1 MKILDSNI
9 VFIQDIVMSTFQ
21 EKQEYR
27 LMVLYHL
34 WWKYKTAIITS
45 LLLLISALSFLGY
58 KYFKLSEQN
67 NANSTLIQKYLLTE
81 NSQYLEQILSTD
93 SVYGLSPYHKLAKI
107 ILATKNPTADN
118 LKFLTK
124 TKKYAF
130 IAHLLENDVS
140 YANEHTQKIISEKE
154 YIKSS
159 SNTDSKQTSNKS
171 EYNSNYRTILYD
183 IASGNAVT
191 AV

>member
-1 MKILDSNI
+1 
-9 VFIQDIVMSTFQ
+9 MSTFQ

-27 LMVLYHL
+27 LMILYHV
-34 WWKYKTAIITS
+34 WWKYKTAIVTG
-45 LLLLISALSFLGY
+45 LLVLVSSLSFLGY

-67 NANSTLIQKYLLTE
+67 NTNATLIQKYLLTE
-81 NSQYLEQILSTD
+81 NTQYLDQILSTD

-107 ILATKNPTADN
+107 ILATKNPTSDN

-130 IAHLLENDVS
+130 IAHLLENDIS
-140 YANEHTQKIISEKE
+140 YANEHTQKIIREKE
-154 YIKSS
+154 YIKNF
-159 SNTDSKQTSNKS
+159 SNTNSKESDKQSDNQANNQS
-171 EYNSNYRTILYD
+171 DYSSNYRTILFD
-183 IASGNAVT
+183 IANGNTVT